1 MNLEEIVQELIK
13 KEEIEWED
21 IIDSLIANNYLNP
34 TDIDLNLLVD
44 YYIKIVR
51 ELKNKENFDF
61 VLTSKVLLLL
71 VFFLKLKIEYLS
83 KEIYGFEENEEDF
96 IFEENEEFKEKRE
109 KKRKNKKKLEFII
122 KLDRKRKVDLEDLK
136 KAIKEALK
144 DYEEKKKKLVK
155 RKKEKDLEDLKK
167 LEYDIEKEI
176 VFLSKKLEELKE
188 KIIKFSL
195 LLNNLNRSGK
205 EETIRTFMPLLYLD
219 SQDKIELKQE
229 NPFNEIFIIKK

>member
-44 YYIKIVR
+44 YYIKIVK

-83 KEIYGFEENEEDF
+83 REIYGFEENEEDF

-176 VFLSKKLEELKE
+176 TFLSKKLEELKE
-188 KIIKFSL
+188 KIIKFSF